1 MAAQMVSPAKEQIII
16 IFQNFSA
23 IHLALKTIK
32 TTLFRNN
39 NNKKTFSA
47 KSYSKYDINNK
58 NFVAGFS
65 CLFFFFFFQNTGS
78 KDGSLS
84 IIWFIQSLLLWKG
97 LLYLTQDWS
106 WKCKMDQ
113 FVGWGISRT
122 SHQAW
127 VEFPTVA
134 AEPEVLNS
142 TTENNLHWRC
152 MMGNQAPKLC
162 ISSGSQVLITFSS
175 LVTEVTGIDHWIW

>member
-1 MAAQMVSPAKEQIII
+1 
-16 IFQNFSA
+16 
-23 IHLALKTIK
+23 
-32 TTLFRNN
+32 
-39 NNKKTFSA
+39 
-47 KSYSKYDINNK
+47 
-58 NFVAGFS
+58 
-65 CLFFFFFFQNTGS
+65 
-78 KDGSLS
+78 
-84 IIWFIQSLLLWKG
+84 
-97 LLYLTQDWS
+97 
-106 WKCKMDQ
+106 MDQ

-175 LVTEVTGIDHWIW
+175 LVTEVTGIDHWIWQNVLGSAQNQHSERNHFRTLFLNMTIDVAVGVASVLIRITVLSLVYTFYLTSSSKYYHFLHKWYHMISHLNQLVHRAVSKHSCFVVVVVCFVF